1 MLLCGEL
8 QPDDTDEQQPH
19 ENEPRD
25 SDRLLEGQNAHDDGA
40 PANACPSPGGGGQ
53 HRYYTTPP
61 QQSQAILHRNKCSKK
76 QLVTHGDMWY
86 TILSRIYSFSRRRGG
101 VTMGLHDGHR
111 QRSKRRY
118 LALGAEGMEDHQ
130 LLELLLF
137 YAIPRQDTNETA
149 HRLIQR
155 FGSLQGVLHAAPEEL
170 TSVEGVG
177 ENAAVL
183 VRLVGDMALRARCSS
198 LPQKVLN
205 SPDRTGAYFME
216 LLAGEKKEMLYQ
228 VCLDAKGKLLTCRCI
243 SKGSVAA
250 SPVSVRQV
258 VENAL
263 YAGASSII
271 LAHNH
276 PSGVALPSQQDLL
289 VTRQIQEALSPLNIR
304 LADHVVVADSDYVSM
319 AESGLL
325 AR

>member
-1 MLLCGEL
+1 
-8 QPDDTDEQQPH
+8 
-19 ENEPRD
+19 
-25 SDRLLEGQNAHDDGA
+25 
-40 PANACPSPGGGGQ
+40 
-53 HRYYTTPP
+53 
-61 QQSQAILHRNKCSKK
+61 
-76 QLVTHGDMWY
+76 
-86 TILSRIYSFSRRRGG
+86 
-101 VTMGLHDGHR
+101 MGLHDGHR

-228 VCLDAKGKLLTCRCI
+228 VCLDAKGPVCR
-243 SKGSVAA
+243 
-250 SPVSVRQV
+250 RQQH
-258 VENAL
+258 
-263 YAGASSII
+263 YPCPQPPQRRGF
-271 LAHNH
+271 
-276 PSGVALPSQQDLL
+276 ALPAGPAGDAAD
-289 VTRQIQEALSPLNIR
+289 TGGALAAEHSPGR
-304 LADHVVVADSDYVSM
+304 PR
-319 AESGLL
+319 GGG
-325 AR
+325 

>member
-1 MLLCGEL
+1 
-8 QPDDTDEQQPH
+8 
-19 ENEPRD
+19 
-25 SDRLLEGQNAHDDGA
+25 
-40 PANACPSPGGGGQ
+40 
-53 HRYYTTPP
+53 
-61 QQSQAILHRNKCSKK
+61 
-76 QLVTHGDMWY
+76 
-86 TILSRIYSFSRRRGG
+86 
-101 VTMGLHDGHR
+101 MGLHDGHR

-170 TSVEGVG
+170 SSVEGVG

-183 VRLVGDMALRARCSS
+183 VRLAGDMALRARCSS

-228 VCLDAKGKLLTCRCI
+228 VCLDAKGKPDPALINPLLF
-243 SKGSVAA
+243 A
-250 SPVSVRQV
+250 PVSRTYW
-258 VENAL
+258 NLGAPLGKGFAL
-263 YAGASSII
+263 GKEAAG
-271 LAHNH
+271 LGRH
-276 PSGVALPSQQDLL
+276 
-289 VTRQIQEALSPLNIR
+289 
-304 LADHVVVADSDYVSM
+304 
-319 AESGLL
+319 
-325 AR
+325 

>member
-1 MLLCGEL
+1 MLMSFINPSEFSVSL
-8 QPDDTDEQQPH
+8 QILDLFADLFDLRLHIHHDAGDVQILTLGTDGI
-19 ENEPRD
+19 RF
-25 SDRLLEGQNAHDDGA
+25 A
-40 PANACPSPGGGGQ
+40 
-53 HRYYTTPP
+53 
-61 QQSQAILHRNKCSKK
+61 
-76 QLVTHGDMWY
+76 V
-86 TILSRIYSFSRRRGG
+86 
-101 VTMGLHDGHR
+101 
-111 QRSKRRY
+111 
-118 LALGAEGMEDHQ
+118 Q
-130 LLELLLF
+130 LL
-137 YAIPRQDTNETA
+137 RQEVQLAA

-258 VENAL
+258 VENGL

>member
-1 MLLCGEL
+1 
-8 QPDDTDEQQPH
+8 
-19 ENEPRD
+19 
-25 SDRLLEGQNAHDDGA
+25 
-40 PANACPSPGGGGQ
+40 
-53 HRYYTTPP
+53 
-61 QQSQAILHRNKCSKK
+61 
-76 QLVTHGDMWY
+76 
-86 TILSRIYSFSRRRGG
+86 
-101 VTMGLHDGHR
+101 MGLHDGHR

-228 VCLDAKGKLLTCRCI
+228 VCLDTKGIPFLVRSIPVQQWLFLFRLPTRPSVCNLTHYR
-243 SKGSVAA
+243 
-250 SPVSVRQV
+250 
-258 VENAL
+258 
-263 YAGASSII
+263 YM
-271 LAHNH
+271 NH
-276 PSGVALPSQQDLL
+276 PSAHLP
-289 VTRQIQEALSPLNIR
+289 P
-304 LADHVVVADSDYVSM
+304 
-319 AESGLL
+319 
-325 AR
+325 